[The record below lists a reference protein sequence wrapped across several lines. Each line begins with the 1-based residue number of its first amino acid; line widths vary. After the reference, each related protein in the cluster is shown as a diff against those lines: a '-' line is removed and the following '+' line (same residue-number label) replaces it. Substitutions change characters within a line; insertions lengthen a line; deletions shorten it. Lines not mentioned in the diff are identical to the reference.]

1 MNDRDVAGQGRFR
14 PTLRP
19 LAHAIWDALYARHVG
34 LIAAGVA
41 FYSMFA
47 IFPGMAATI
56 SIWGIFADP
65 AVVETYLS
73 GIRGLIP
80 DAAYSLISTQLHA
93 LVAAQSRGW
102 HWATIVPLAVAIY
115 SVHSAV
121 SALMSGL
128 TAVQDQRHRSGL
140 MRPLSSLAMTLAL
153 LGVILTALGMV
164 VAVPIALSLIQ
175 LGPAEALVLRFL
187 PWTIL
192 FLVVKLTLGLFYRF
206 AGSGEDGR
214 HNLIST
220 GSIVAAL
227 LWALVSFAFSV
238 YLENFSSYNRIYGSI
253 GAVIA
258 LMMWLYLSAYIVLF
272 GAILN
277 AEILRQ
283 RRLVQ

>member
-1 MNDRDVAGQGRFR
+1 MNDPDTHDQRLSLSALGQ
-14 PTLRP
+14 LSY
-19 LAHAIWDALYARHVG
+19 AIWDALYARHVG

-56 SIWGIFADP
+56 ALWGIFADP
-65 AVVETYLS
+65 AVVETYLG
-73 GIRGLIP
+73 GIRGVIP

-93 LVAAQSRGW
+93 LIAARSGGW
-102 HWATIVPLAVAIY
+102 HWATILSLALAIY

-128 TAVQDQRHRSGL
+128 NAVQDRRHRSGL
-140 MRPLSSLAMTLAL
+140 MRPISSLAMTLAL
-153 LGVILTALGMV
+153 LGVILAALGVV
-164 VAVPIALSLIQ
+164 VAVPIALSLVQI
-175 LGPAEALVLRFL
+175 GPAEALVLRFL
-187 PWTIL
+187 PWVIL
-192 FLVVKLTLGLFYRF
+192 FMVVKVTLGLFYRF
-206 AGSGEDGR
+206 AGSGKDAR
-214 HNLIST
+214 HNWIST

-227 LWALVSFAFSV
+227 LWAMVSFAFSV
-238 YLENFSSYNRIYGSI
+238 YLENFGSYNRVYGSI

-277 AEILRQ
+277 AEILRIRQ
-283 RRLVQ
+283 AAQ